1 MSSQRA
7 NSAGIASSVFP
18 GQRGLPGST
27 GPTGPSGGPIGPTGS
42 TGLTGTTGPTGPSGG
57 PPGPTGPTGPG
68 GGPVGPTGAT
78 GTGSTGPTGATGS
91 GIQSFFDT
99 GTGVTVS
106 GTPQTI
112 ATQTLTTAAGD
123 KLIVDIGSTITQP
136 GVSINTVTYD
146 VLLDGSPVYIDAI
159 STILDGFNVY
169 GRAILLTGLT
179 AGSHTVAFQ
188 VSAAS
193 IVGTAPTTT
202 QDSLRVLRSAT

>member
-7 NSAGIASSVFP
+7 NSAGIASSIFP

-42 TGLTGTTGPTGPSGG
+42 TGSTGATGSTGPSGG
-57 PPGPTGPTGPG
+57 PPGP
-68 GGPVGPTGAT
+68 
-78 GTGSTGPTGATGS
+78 TGSTGPTGATGS

-123 KLIVDIGSTITQP
+123 KLIVDIGSTISQS
-136 GVSINTVTYD
+136 GASLNTVTYD
-146 VLLDGSPVYIDAI
+146 VRLDGSLVYIDAI
-159 STILDGFNVY
+159 STIPAGFNVY
-169 GRAILLTGLT
+169 ARAILLTGLT

-188 VSAAS
+188 VSAAT

-202 QDSLRVLRSAT
+202 QDSLRILRSAT